1 MINIF
6 SNSLGAV
13 ELDAVRAV
21 FDSRW
26 LGRGKECA
34 EFEKELAAHFKADKI
49 HLFNCCTSALY
60 AAVRALRIGPRDEVI
75 IPTIAFPAC
84 VSAVLERGGAPI
96 FADVDPVTLN
106 LTHGELNRLK
116 NERTRGIFVL
126 HYGGHPANMDELK
139 KAAGNIPI
147 IEDSACS
154 IASSYKGQM
163 CGTIGD
169 FGTWSFDAMKTLVTG
184 DGGALYCK
192 PEYEDRIKK
201 IRYLGL
207 DEGGSTGMDK
217 ASSGGSRWWEYELV
231 LPSGRFIMNDIVSA
245 IGRVQL
251 KKINWF
257 IEIRKAVWRAYQTGL
272 AGVDEITLPP
282 EPLPDTTSSY
292 YLYWIKAKHRDEL
305 AVFLK
310 ERGIYTTFRYY
321 PLHLACKNSA
331 VSLPVAEQLNDSV
344 LNLPLHQNITTDDI
358 SHIVSSIKEFY
369 CGHA

>member
-13 ELDAVRAV
+13 ELDAVRQV
-21 FDSRW
+21 FDSKW
-26 LGRGKECA
+26 LGRGKECDG
-34 EFEKELAAHFKADKI
+34 FEKELAGHFGVEKI

-60 AAVRALRIGPRDEVI
+60 AAVRALKIGHNHEVI
-75 IPTIAFPAC
+75 IPTISFPAC
-84 VSAVLERGGAPI
+84 VSAVLEAGGVPV

-106 LTHGELNRLK
+106 VLPSEIKRLK
-116 NERTRGIFVL
+116 NYRTKAVFVL
-126 HYGGHPANMDELK
+126 HYGGHPADIDAIK
-139 KAAGNIPI
+139 SACDGIPI

-154 IASSYKGQM
+154 VASTYHGRA
-163 CGTIGD
+163 CGTLGD
-169 FGTWSFDAMKTLVTG
+169 FGAWSFDAMKTLVTG

-192 PEYEDRIKK
+192 PEYEGDVKK

-207 DEGGSTGMDK
+207 DESGSTGMDR
-217 ASSGGSRWWEYELV
+217 ASAGESRWWEFKLARA
-231 LPSGRFIMNDIVSA
+231 SGRFIMNDIAAA

-251 KKINWF
+251 KKVNWF
-257 IEIRKAVWRAYQTGL
+257 IEVRKAVWKAYQTGL

-282 EPLPDTTSSY
+282 EPLPNTKSSY
-292 YLYWIKAKHRDEL
+292 YLFWIKAKRRDEL

-321 PLHLACKNSA
+321 PLHMACNTG
-331 VSLPVAEQLNDSV
+331 VGLPNAEEISDTM
-344 LNLPLHQNITTDDI
+344 LNLPLHQNLSTNDI
-358 SHIVSSIKEFY
+358 GLIISSIKEFY